1 MTPEHDL
8 TDDRNDDHKTDQTGD
23 PQEIERVFLLDAMPD
38 IPESLNSGAVCW
50 KIEQGYLSPSDPV
63 PGQDITE
70 GRLRMVTH
78 ADGSATF
85 THTIKSG
92 LGLVRLE
99 RERTLNRAEFE
110 ATWPATEG
118 RRILKTRL
126 RIDVEGQIWEID
138 DFSDR
143 ALVLA
148 EAELPTVETALPI
161 PEWLQPRIIRE
172 VTEEGAFRN
181 FHLAT
186 RKGFHTP
193 DPP

>member
-1 MTPEHDL
+1 VTADL
-8 TDDRNDDHKTDQTGD
+8 DPTDDPK
-23 PQEIERVFLLDAMPD
+23 EIERVFLLDGVPD
-38 IPESLNSGAVCW
+38 IPGRLRSEAERW
-50 KIEQGYLSPSDPV
+50 EIEQGYLSASEST
-63 PGQDITE
+63 PGHDITE
-70 GRLRMVTH
+70 GRLRRTTH
-78 ADGSATF
+78 SDGSVKF

-92 LGLVRLE
+92 LGLVRSE
-99 RERTLNRAEFE
+99 RERSLDHSEFE
-110 ATWPATEG
+110 ALWPATEG

-143 ALVLA
+143 PLVLA